1 MKLGVCYYPEHWP
14 ESLWPED
21 ARRMREL
28 GISVVRIGEFSWSRL
43 EPQRD
48 SFQFDWLHRAIDTL
62 HAEGLE
68 VVLGTPTATPPKWLI
83 DEHPSILAVDDTGQ
97 PRTFG
102 SRRHYC
108 FSSTVY
114 RQECHRIV
122 EKMAAAFGHHPAVT
136 AWQTDNEYGCHSTI
150 VSYSNDA
157 LLAFRQWCEERYNT
171 IDCLNNDWG
180 NVFWSMEYRSFDEID
195 LPCSAVTELNPAHRL
210 AFWRFS
216 SDQVASFNR
225 LQVKLLR
232 EHSPGRDILHNYMG
246 NFTEF
251 DHYTTAADLDI
262 ATWDNYPLGFLDR
275 DGESQSDK
283 QKWLRTGHPDSSAF
297 HHDLYRGVGR
307 GRWWVIEQQPGPVNW
322 APHNPAPLP
331 GMVRLWAL
339 EACAHGAEVMS
350 WFRWRQA
357 PWAQEQNHTGL
368 LLPDSTEDEAVAEI
382 RQLTAE
388 LEAIARY
395 QPATNT
401 ASNPAAN
408 SAANSVATPVA
419 NQPADVAL
427 IFDYA
432 GDQMLRIQP
441 QGNNYSPLGW
451 VQDIYTACRRS
462 GVDVDI
468 LPADTELAR
477 YKLIIVANSIAISD
491 TLFHSL
497 SETKGHVLIGP
508 RCGSKTEEMSIPSQL
523 PPGKLQTLIPI
534 RVTRVESLPDFV
546 TETTQCGTFD
556 VYRWREKIASELP
569 AQACFNDGWGCY
581 YRHNNIH
588 YLNGCLTQPSLQ
600 TFVTTRLE
608 DAGIRTTKLA
618 SGIRTRQQGA
628 LLFVFNFGPEDEE
641 FTTDGEMIIGQSL
654 LTAGDAAVWRVGDR

>member
-1 MKLGVCYYPEHWP
+1 MWP
-14 ESLWPED
+14 DD

-28 GISVVRIGEFSWSRL
+28 GISVVRVGEFSWSRL

-48 SFQFDWLHRAIDTL
+48 QFNFDWLQRAVDTL

-83 DEHPSILAVDDTGQ
+83 DEHPSILAVDESGQ
-97 PRTFG
+97 PRGFG

-108 FSSTVY
+108 FSSNIY
-114 RQECHRIV
+114 RQECQRIV
-122 EKMAAAFGHHPAVT
+122 ERMAKAFGQHKAVT

-150 VSYSNDA
+150 ISYSNDA
-157 LLAFRQWCEERYNT
+157 LVAFRQWCKQRYGS
-171 IDCLNNDWG
+171 IDQLNSDWG
-180 NVFWSMEYRSFDEID
+180 NVFWSMEYRSFDEVG

-210 AFWRFS
+210 AYWRFS

-232 EHSPGRDILHNYMG
+232 QHSPGRDILHNYMG

-275 DGESQSDK
+275 DSESDTDK
-283 QKWLRTGHPDSSAF
+283 KKWLRTGHPDSSAF

-331 GMVRLWAL
+331 GMIRLWAL
-339 EACAHGAEVMS
+339 EALAHGAEVMS

-382 RQLTAE
+382 RQLTADLDVIAHE
-388 LEAIARY
+388 LKDSG
-395 QPATNT
+395 N
-401 ASNPAAN
+401 ASTQGP
-408 SAANSVATPVA
+408 PVA
-419 NQPADVAL
+419 F

-451 VQDIYTACRRS
+451 VQDIYTACRNA

-468 LPADTELAR
+468 VPADALLDS
-477 YKLIIVANSIAISD
+477 YQLIVVANSISIND
-491 TLFHSL
+491 TLLKSL
-497 SETKGHVLIGP
+497 QTTSAHVLLGP
-508 RCGSKTEEMSIPSQL
+508 RCGSKTDELSIPSNL
-523 PPGKLQTLIPI
+523 PPGKLQSLIPV
-534 RVTRVESLPDFV
+534 RVTRVESLPDFAI
-546 TETTQCGTFD
+546 ETTQCENFE
-556 VYRWREKIASELP
+556 VHRWREKIDSKLQP
-569 AQACFNDGWGCY
+569 QATFNDGWGCY

-588 YLNGCLTQPSLQ
+588 YLNGCLTETSLQ
-600 TFVTTRLE
+600 SFITTRLE
-608 DAGIRTTKLA
+608 EAGILITPLTD
-618 SGIRTRQQGA
+618 GIRIRKHKG
-628 LLFVFNFGPEDEE
+628 LLFAFNFGPDKEQLSI
-641 FTTDGEMIIGQSL
+641 DGRFIIGQPEL
-654 LTAGDAAVWRVGDR
+654 APGEIAVLNLGDG